1 MGRNFVDP
9 IPLDDCSAIVETGE
23 SLAGA
28 SLTSKFQTTTMFPGV
43 SFAIFDA
50 YVEYVPRLVPQ
61 APHSVGKRGRADC
74 SSSGLSTT
82 KKSRQSS
89 ARPGTQVIGS
99 MLLGEHINT
108 LCLLV
113 VCLCL

>member
-1 MGRNFVDP
+1 MGRNFADP
-9 IPLDDCSAIVETGE
+9 IPLDDHPTNVEAGGI
-23 SLAGA
+23 LAGA
-28 SLTSKFQTTTMFPGV
+28 SLTSKFQTTMMLPSV
-43 SFAIFDA
+43 SSAFSDIYEEF
-50 YVEYVPRLVPQ
+50 VPCLVPR
-61 APHSVGKRGRADC
+61 APHSGGKRGRADC
-74 SSSGLSTT
+74 SSSAPSAA

-89 ARPGTQVIGS
+89 THPGTQVIGS

>member
-9 IPLDDCSAIVETGE
+9 IPLDDCPAIVETGD

-28 SLTSKFQTTTMFPGV
+28 TLTSKFQTTTMFPGV
-43 SFAIFDA
+43 SFTVLNV
-50 YVEYVPRLVPQ
+50 YVEYVSCPVPR
-61 APHSVGKRGRADC
+61 APRSVGKRGRADC
-74 SSSGLSTT
+74 SSSGLSST

-89 ARPGTQVIGS
+89 THPGTQVIGS
-99 MLLGEHINT
+99 VLLGEHINMF
-108 LCLLV
+108 CLFV